1 MAARMETDDVNLRI
15 ARRVR
20 DLRSQRGFTLD
31 ALAARCGVSRSMI
44 STIERAASSPTA
56 AVLEKIAAGLDVSL
70 ASMFAADDNAA
81 VVEPLVRRAQQSEW
95 RDPESGY
102 TRRTLTPPN
111 WSSPLQMTEVVFP
124 PGARVTYDAGTR
136 QTTVHQQIWVVQGQI
151 DVLVGEQPYALREG
165 DCLAM
170 TLGQPLIFSNR
181 TRSPARYVVAVSLS
195 TFAG

>member
-1 MAARMETDDVNLRI
+1 MQEEDVNVRI

-20 DLRSQRGFTLD
+20 ELRSERGYTLD

-70 ASMFAADDNAA
+70 ASMFDSDRKDALA
-81 VVEPLVRRAQQSEW
+81 EPLARRAQQAEW

-102 TRRTLTPPN
+102 TRRTL
-111 WSSPLQMTEVVFP
+111 SSPSWPSPLRLVEVVFP
-124 PGARVTYDAGTR
+124 AGARVAYESGAR
-136 QTTVHQQIWVVQGQI
+136 EATVHQQIWVVQGRI
-151 DVLVGEQPYALREG
+151 DVLVGDRQHALREG

-170 TLGQPLIFSNR
+170 TLNQPLVFSNG
-181 TRSPARYVVAVSLS
+181 TRSAARYIVAVCDV
-195 TFAG
+195 TA